1 MSTLV
6 IGNSHVERLRNHYNF
21 NGAKLL
27 GINGMTSS
35 QLRDNRNDMMLQEV
49 ILIMYGGNDVCDHPY
64 NGRRAVANEIVM

>member
-1 MSTLV
+1 
-6 IGNSHVERLRNHYNF
+6 
-21 NGAKLL
+21 
-27 GINGMTSS
+27 MTSS